1 MRVQL
6 LAYGQGK
13 HRVTLDKDARFQFRI
28 SEALLKKALLK
39 ARREDL
45 TLSQVIRRLLRQWLD
60 EDPPEPEKDS
70 D

>member
-1 MRVQL
+1 
-6 LAYGQGK
+6 
-13 HRVTLDKDARFQFRI
+13 VTQDKDARFQFRI

-60 EDPPEPEKDS
+60 EDPLEPEKDS

>member
-1 MRVQL
+1 VRVQL
-6 LAYGQGK
+6 PVYGQGK
-13 HRVTLDKDARFQFRI
+13 HRVTQDKDARFQFRI

-60 EDPPEPEKDS
+60 EDPLEPEKDS